1 MKVALYGYKPSHE
14 ALLTVRSF
22 IDMVY
27 GSSDELIMEEDLLA
41 QIKTYWPEL
50 DYPTYNEAQGL
61 GSDVDLMV
69 SFGGDGTM
77 LRSVTYLKD
86 SGVPLVGVNTGRLG
100 FLSTLDQEDIHFI
113 LSDFKA
119 GAYTLDERTLLH
131 VQHDQPERWSVPLP
145 IALNEVTVSRKDT
158 TSMITIE
165 TYLDGEYLTHY
176 WADGLIISTPT
187 GSTGYSLSCGGPVVT
202 PASGVFVITPIAPH
216 HLNARPMVIPD
227 TTKISLRVT
236 GREKQHLVSMD
247 SRLVSVDNEQWIYI
261 EKAPYSIKMVE
272 YASER
277 FLKTLRK
284 KMMWGEDKRN

>member
-1 MKVALYGYKPSHE
+1 
-14 ALLTVRSF
+14 
-22 IDMVY
+22 
-27 GSSDELIMEEDLLA
+27 
-41 QIKTYWPEL
+41 
-50 DYPTYNEAQGL
+50 
-61 GSDVDLMV
+61 
-69 SFGGDGTM
+69 
-77 LRSVTYLKD
+77 
-86 SGVPLVGVNTGRLG
+86 
-100 FLSTLDQEDIHFI
+100 LSTLDQEDIHVS